1 MNLKNKFY
9 KNLAFACI
17 FIILTFTFISCS
29 PFKDDVNNKNNSSSS
44 SSISSDNNS
53 NDSDEGKINNDSNL
67 KFNYDK
73 DNKIVNINFGDL
85 FEDEEIA
92 SVDLYVKFKS
102 DKNRYDLK
110 VTCSDENK
118 GIISTYDLG
127 VNKEKKYILCTLKNP
142 DIKDNSNFPIKFE
155 EVGNITITD
164 IQLVDVQTN
173 LGEIY
178 NDSSLYSKIDADS
191 MSLDNRNKTNNLNG

>member
-9 KNLAFACI
+9 KNLIFAGM
-17 FIILTFTFISCS
+17 FTILTFTFISCS
-29 PFKDDVNNKNNSSSS
+29 PFKEDVDKKNSFSSSS
-44 SSISSDNNS
+44 SVSSSNNTDN
-53 NDSDEGKINNDSNL
+53 EKVKINNDSNL
-67 KFNYDK
+67 EFNYDK

-85 FEDEEIA
+85 FEDEEVT

-102 DKNRYDLK
+102 NKNRYDLK
-110 VTCSDENK
+110 VTCPYENK

-178 NDSSLYSKIDADS
+178 NDSSLYLKVDADS
-191 MSLDNRNKTNNLNG
+191 MSLDNRNKTNGLNG

>member
-9 KNLAFACI
+9 KNLIFAGM
-17 FIILTFTFISCS
+17 FTILTFTFISCS
-29 PFKDDVNNKNNSSSS
+29 PFKEDINKKNSSSS
-44 SSISSDNNS
+44 SSSVSSSNNTDN
-53 NDSDEGKINNDSNL
+53 EKVKINNDSNL
-67 KFNYDK
+67 EFNYDK
-73 DNKIVNINFGDL
+73 DNKIVNINFGYL
-85 FEDEEIA
+85 FEDEEVT

-102 DKNRYDLK
+102 NKNRYDLK
-110 VTCSDENK
+110 VTCPDENK

-178 NDSSLYSKIDADS
+178 NDSSLYLKVDADS
-191 MSLDNRNKTNNLNG
+191 MSLDNRNKTNGLNG

>member
-9 KNLAFACI
+9 KNLIFAGI
-17 FIILTFTFISCS
+17 FTILTFTFISCS
-29 PFKDDVNNKNNSSSS
+29 PFKEDINKKNSSSS
-44 SSISSDNNS
+44 SSSVSSSNNNTDN
-53 NDSDEGKINNDSNL
+53 EKGKINNDSNL
-67 KFNYDK
+67 EFNYDK
-73 DNKIVNINFGDL
+73 DNKIININFGDL
-85 FEDEEIA
+85 FEDEEVT
-92 SVDLYVKFKS
+92 SVDLYIKFKS

-110 VTCSDENK
+110 VTCPDENK

-178 NDSSLYSKIDADS
+178 NDSSLYLKVDADS

>member
-9 KNLAFACI
+9 KNLAFACMLA
-17 FIILTFTFISCS
+17 ILTFTFISCS
-29 PFKDDVNNKNNSSSS
+29 PFKDDINNKNNSSSS
-44 SSISSDNNS
+44 SSVSSDNNDD
-53 NDSDEGKINNDSNL
+53 NDKEGKINNDSNL
-67 KFNYDK
+67 EFNYDK

-110 VTCSDENK
+110 VTCPDENK

-142 DIKDNSNFPIKFE
+142 DIKDNGNFPIKFE

-164 IQLVDVQTN
+164 IKLVDVTTN

-178 NDSSLYSKIDADS
+178 NDNSLYSKVDADS

>member
-9 KNLAFACI
+9 KNLIFAGM
-17 FIILTFTFISCS
+17 FTILTFTFISCS
-29 PFKDDVNNKNNSSSS
+29 PFKEDINKKNSSSYS
-44 SSISSDNNS
+44 SSVSSSNNNTDN
-53 NDSDEGKINNDSNL
+53 EKGKINNDSNL
-67 KFNYDK
+67 EFNYDK

-85 FEDEEIA
+85 FEDEEVT

-110 VTCSDENK
+110 VTCPDENK

-173 LGEIY
+173 LGEVY
-178 NDSSLYSKIDADS
+178 NDSSLYLKVDADS
-191 MSLDNRNKTNNLNG
+191 MSLDNRNKMNNLNG